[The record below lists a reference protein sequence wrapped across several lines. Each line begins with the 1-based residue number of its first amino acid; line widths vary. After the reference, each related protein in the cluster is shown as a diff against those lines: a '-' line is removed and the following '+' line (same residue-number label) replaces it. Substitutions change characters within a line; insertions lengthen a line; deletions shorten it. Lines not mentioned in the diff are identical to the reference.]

1 MERTITVSMDGELL
15 TRDAA
20 RIAERMMRYRARVLL
35 RRENITVNG
44 KSLMGLVSVGLRD
57 GAQVTILADGEDA
70 RQAADELARLLGA

>member
-20 RIAERMMRYRARVLL
+20 RIAERMMCYRARVLL

>member
-20 RIAERMMRYRARVLL
+20 RIAGRMMRYRARVLL

-57 GAQVTILADGEDA
+57 GAQVTILTDGEDA
-70 RQAADELARLLGA
+70 GQAAGELSRLLGA